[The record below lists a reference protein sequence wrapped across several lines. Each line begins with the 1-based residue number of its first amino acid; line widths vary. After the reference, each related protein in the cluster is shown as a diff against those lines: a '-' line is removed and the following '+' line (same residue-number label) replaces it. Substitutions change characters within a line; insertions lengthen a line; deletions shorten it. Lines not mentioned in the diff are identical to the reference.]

1 MSFNVEGFYADW
13 ELVDDDIS
21 DLQSAINWAKCVQ
34 EQDEVKVRVID
45 NVTKKV
51 VWVR

>member
-1 MSFNVEGFYADW
+1 MTYNIEGKYADW
-13 ELVDDDIS
+13 ELVDDGIS
-21 DLQSAINWAKCVQ
+21 TLQSAIDWAKCVR